1 MKLFTTDNNEL
12 MDISRIETED
22 SALVISGTMLSV
34 MPINVVLTGGEM
46 RKAIPLLTGKV
57 IWTAI
62 RMLFSK

>member
-1 MKLFTTDNNEL
+1 MKLFTTDSNEM
-12 MDISRIETED
+12 MDISRIETEG
-22 SALVISGTMLSV
+22 SALVISGTMLGV

-46 RKAIPLLTGKV
+46 RKTIPLLTGKV

>member
-1 MKLFTTDNNEL
+1 MKLFTTDNNEM

-22 SALVISGTMLSV
+22 SALVIRGTIMGV
-34 MPINVVLTGGEM
+34 MPIDVVLTGREM
-46 RKAIPLLTGKV
+46 RAAILLLSGKV

>member
-1 MKLFTTDNNEL
+1 MKLFTTDNNEM

-22 SALVISGTMLSV
+22 SALVISGTILGA
-34 MPINVVLTGGEM
+34 MPINVVLTGSEM

>member
-1 MKLFTTDNNEL
+1 MKLFTTGNNEM

-22 SALVISGTMLSV
+22 SALVISGTMLGV
-34 MPINVVLTGGEM
+34 MPIDVVLTGGEM
-46 RKAIPLLTGKV
+46 RKAIPLLSGKV

>member
-1 MKLFTTDNNEL
+1 MKLFTTDNNEM

-22 SALVISGTMLSV
+22 SALVIRGTIMGA
-34 MPINVVLTGGEM
+34 MPIDVVLTGREM
-46 RKAIPLLTGKV
+46 RAAIPLLSGKV